1 MKSFWSL
8 LDKLQDKMK
17 MLGAIC
23 LMGMCSVTCADVF
36 LRGAFNM
43 PIYGSEEIVTIF
55 ATLTIALSLP
65 YSHIKDVHIGVEI
78 LVRLLSK
85 NVQGIVRVITQ
96 FFALI
101 LMAIITWRMSFY
113 ASTMSESGVLSMNLE
128 LPMYYLVHVLSFCF
142 LIFSLMILKDI
153 ITFFKG
159 VKEKI

>member
-17 MLGAIC
+17 MLGAVC

-36 LRGAFNM
+36 LRGAFNL

-55 ATLTIALSLP
+55 ATLTIAFSLP

-78 LVRLLSK
+78 LVRLLSQR
-85 NVQGIVRVITQ
+85 VQRIIRVITQ
-96 FFALI
+96 LFALI
-101 LMAIITWRMSFY
+101 LMLIITWRMSYY
-113 ASTMSESGVLSMNLE
+113 AGTMSESGVLSMNLE

-142 LIFSLMILKDI
+142 LIFSLLILKDVI
-153 ITFFKG
+153 KFFKG
-159 VKEKI
+159 VKE